1 MKERGIII
9 LNREFNEQWLP
20 LMREG
25 GYNKLGLHSLY
36 PYGGMEWHMNWLL
49 KRQTREL
56 IDKFENA
63 GIAVEQELHSVDWL
77 LPRSLFACYPE
88 WFRMNEKGERVG
100 DWNFCVS
107 NEDALEY
114 VELSAYK
121 YALLLRQTSHNYFL
135 WSDDKRDMLSN

>member
-1 MKERGIII
+1 MGANFVYREKNMKERGIII
-9 LNREFNEQWLP
+9 LNKEFNENWLP
-20 LMREG
+20 LLREG

-49 KRQTREL
+49 KKQTREL

-77 LPRSLFACYPE
+77 LPRSLFSCFPQ
-88 WFRMNEKGERVG
+88 WFRMNESGERVG

-107 NEDALEY
+107 NEEALEY

-121 YALLLRQTSHNYFL
+121 YALLLRQKIGRAHV
-135 WSDDKRDMLSN
+135 